1 MRILF
6 IDFYSENLG
15 VQALSAFLKQRGH
28 EVSLIQLGNTN
39 LEGTVTFS
47 GHSQVIDLIRRD
59 RIDIVGFSVF
69 TDAFQA
75 TVGLAKMIKAACPGL
90 AVVCGGVHA
99 TLDPE
104 SLLDEGCVD
113 YIVVGEGEHAL
124 SELLDSLNGGVPP
137 LRSIRNLAY
146 RDQEGRL
153 VRNGVRPL
161 IQDLDS
167 LPLPDKDLYPEANKR
182 LYLINTGR
190 GCPRDC
196 LYCANNGHNTLYAG
210 DRIVRRRSVDHVLG
224 ELRRSKDSMRRIF
237 FVDEM
242 FTSSRAWLEEF
253 CGRYKA
259 EMGRPFICQTYPS
272 LLDEDIVA
280 MLKEAGLYT
289 IEFGVQ
295 TANESLRT
303 RVLRRTYSNGDLIAL
318 ADLLHKHSLAFV
330 VDHMLA
336 LPFETS
342 KDQEDAMALYA
353 RMMPTRVRVFFT
365 AVYPNTG
372 LQRLLRSR
380 KLINDADVELVR
392 RGQYSSNYFFGG
404 GLRRADRARYRYYVR
419 IAIALNL
426 IPIVGR
432 PLAQAMAR
440 TRIFRF
446 FPASMNLLRLLF
458 IVNYPRERVRYSLM
472 KLLIRSSG
480 PAKVH
485 D

>member
-6 IDFYSENLG
+6 IDFYIENLG

-39 LEGTVTFS
+39 LESTVTFS

-75 TVGLAKMIKAACPGL
+75 TVGLAKRLKTACPGL

-104 SLLDEGCVD
+104 SLLDEGCID
-113 YIVVGEGEHAL
+113 YVVVGEGEHAL
-124 SELLDSLNGGVPP
+124 SELLDSLNGGAPS
-137 LRSIRNLAY
+137 LRSIQNLAY

-161 IQDLDS
+161 TQDLDS
-167 LPLPDKDLYPEANKR
+167 LPVPDKDLYPEVNKR
-182 LYLINTGR
+182 LYLISTGR
-190 GCPRDC
+190 GCPRRC
-196 LYCANNGHNTLYAG
+196 LYCVNSAINMLYAG
-210 DRIVRRRSVDHVLG
+210 DRIVRRRSADHVLA
-224 ELRRSKDSMRRIF
+224 ELRRAKDSIRRICF
-237 FVDEM
+237 MDEM
-242 FTSSRAWLEEF
+242 FTSSRVWLKEF

-259 EMGRPFICQTYPS
+259 EIGRPFMCQTYPS
-272 LLDEDIVA
+272 LLDEEIVA
-280 MLKEAGLYT
+280 MLKDAGLYT
-289 IEFGVQ
+289 IHFGVQ
-295 TANESLRT
+295 TANESFRT
-303 RVLRRTYSNGDLIAL
+303 RVLRRSYSNGELIAL

-336 LPFETS
+336 LPFETP
-342 KDQEDAMALYA
+342 KDQEDAIALYA
-353 RMMPTRVRVFFT
+353 RMMPTRLLVFFT
-365 AVYPNTG
+365 TVYPNTG
-372 LQRLLRSR
+372 LQRLLREHR
-380 KLINDADVELVR
+380 LINDADVELIR

-404 GLRRADRARYRYYVR
+404 GLRRADRVRYRYYVR

-432 PLAQAMAR
+432 TLAQAMSG

-458 IVNYPRERVRYSLM
+458 IVNYPREWLRYNLM
-472 KLLIRSSG
+472 KLMTRSRQ